1 MPLQGVY
8 TYLPQERV
16 VFGEP
21 AASAVIAELDR
32 LGAKRALVV
41 ASKSLAAN
49 GPVVAAVRDAMGA
62 RCAGLFTGCAAHTP
76 RDTVIAAADAVREAD
91 ADLIVAMGGGTVVD
105 TVKILQLCLAGNVRS
120 IDDMDRV
127 RLTFDADGKPRLPE
141 LGPSP
146 VRQIAVPTTLSG
158 AEFSSLGASTDTR
171 TGQKQPYLGTDV
183 CARTVILDPEATLAT
198 PEWLWL
204 STGIRAVDHAVET
217 ICGVNANTFCDGLSL
232 HALRLLNEALPRT
245 RRAPGDLEAR
255 AVCQQATWMA
265 ASSIMRVSYG
275 ASHGIG
281 HVLGGLCGVPHG
293 HTSCILL
300 PHVLR
305 WNEAATADR
314 QALIAEAL
322 GRPGGAAADAVAD
335 LIARLGQP
343 STLRDAG
350 VTRDQLPQIAA
361 LSLGNIF
368 VKTNPRRIERA
379 EDVLEILE
387 AAW

>member
-1 MPLQGVY
+1 MPLKGLY

-21 AASAVIAELDR
+21 AADAVVSELDR
-32 LGAKRALVV
+32 LGSKRALII

-49 GPVVAAVRDAMGA
+49 GPTVTAVQNAIDE

-76 RDTVIAAADAVREAD
+76 RETVIAAAEAVRAAD
-91 ADLIVAMGGGTVVD
+91 ADLIVTMGGGTVVD
-105 TVKILQLCLAGNVRS
+105 TVKILQLCLAGGIET

-127 RLTFDADGKPRLPE
+127 RLQIGADGRPRLPDV
-141 LGPSP
+141 GPSP

-158 AEFSSLGASTDTR
+158 AEFSILGASTDTR
-171 TGQKQPYLGTDV
+171 SGAKEPYLGADI
-183 CARTVILDPEATLAT
+183 CPRTVILDPEATLAT

-217 ICGVNANTFCDGLSL
+217 VCGTNANTFCDALSL
-232 HALRLLNEALPRT
+232 HALKLFSQSLPRSKSD
-245 RRAPGDLEAR
+245 PGDMDSR
-255 AVCQQATWMA
+255 AECLHGTWLA
-265 ASSIMRVSYG
+265 SSSIMRVSYG

-300 PHVLR
+300 PHVMR
-305 WNEAATADR
+305 WNAGVTGGQ
-314 QALIAEAL
+314 QALIAEAM
-322 GRPGGAAADAVAD
+322 GRPGESAADAVAD
-335 LIARLGQP
+335 LISKLGQP
-343 STLRDAG
+343 ATLRDAG
-350 VTRDQLPQIAA
+350 VERGQLEKISEMA
-361 LSLGNIF
+361 LANLF
-368 VKTNPRRIERA
+368 VKTNPRKIEHA
-379 EDVLEILE
+379 GQVMEILE